1 MTLLTDEVKAWIG
14 KEAVFEAPE
23 ELGRASI
30 RYFALAVG
38 DDNPLWLDDDYARE
52 HGYPSVIAP
61 PTLVCETNQ
70 FVRGPRDG
78 NGYLTQMFELEVPGT
93 RQIRGGNSYEF
104 FRPVLP
110 ADRITITWRLED
122 IVERR
127 TSADAAMLVVTAVA
141 TYTDQ
146 GGEPVARNTET
157 IIYQAIER

>member
-1 MTLLTDEVKAWIG
+1 MTLLTDEIKAWIG
-14 KEAVFEAPE
+14 KEIVFEAPE
-23 ELGRASI
+23 ELGRAAI

-38 DDNPLWLDDDYARE
+38 DNNPLFLDDAYARE
-52 HGYPSVIAP
+52 HGYPSIIAP

-70 FVRGPRDG
+70 LVRGPRDDR
-78 NGYLTQMFELEVPGT
+78 GYLTQMFELSVPGT

-110 ADRITITWRLED
+110 ADRITINWRLAD
-122 IVERR
+122 IVER
-127 TSADAAMLVVTAVA
+127 TSSSGAAMLVVTAVA

-157 IIYQAIER
+157 IIYQERDP